1 MRSRTRGWSNSIEY
15 SCTRIRIW
23 TVKKMASPASTT
35 SEIYETFKG
44 FPGSTLI
51 NKEFVKNITADPCM
65 FLDIYNFDIL

>member
-1 MRSRTRGWSNSIEY
+1 
-15 SCTRIRIW
+15 
-23 TVKKMASPASTT
+23 MASPASTT

-44 FPGSTLI
+44 FPGSTLV